1 MPRHRI
7 REDDVYQFDEL
18 SDRAKERARD
28 WFRGLIDA
36 SDIGENVIEDATRM
50 AEILGID
57 MRTRTVKLLGG
68 GTRQEPNV
76 YWDLGNG
83 GGAAYDGSYSYQKG
97 SVQKIK
103 AEAPAEW
110 TNQDGTKGAS
120 KENKDLQEIAE
131 TLQEVQRRN
140 FYQVQASIRHSGRL
154 SMSIEVE
161 RADGKE
167 FALSEDANIVEQALE
182 DFASWIHARL
192 QAEEKY
198 RYSAEVVDEDIRA
211 NEYEF
216 TEDGDCV

>member
-120 KENKDLQEIAE
+120 RENKDLQEIAE
-131 TLQEVQRRN
+131 TLADVQRRN
-140 FYQVQASIRHSGRL
+140 FYQVQASIRHSGR
-154 SMSIEVE
+154 MGMAIEVE

-167 FALSEDANIVEQALE
+167 LTSADADAVEQALQ

-192 QAEEKY
+192 RDEEEY

-216 TEDGDCV
+216 TEDGDCA